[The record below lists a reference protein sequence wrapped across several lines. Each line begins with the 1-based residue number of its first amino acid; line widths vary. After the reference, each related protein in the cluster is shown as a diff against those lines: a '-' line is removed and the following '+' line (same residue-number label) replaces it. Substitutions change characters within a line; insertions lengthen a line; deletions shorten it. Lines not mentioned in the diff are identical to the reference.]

1 MSMTD
6 PIADM
11 LTRIR
16 NAARTRKG
24 VVEVPYSR
32 LKRAIADILQKE
44 GFLATVA
51 AQESFPPALSLELR
65 YAAPGR
71 SVIQEI
77 RRVSKPGQR
86 KYVNAQS
93 LPKVCSGY
101 GMAVISTSQGLMTDS
116 QARKLGIG
124 GEVLCEVW

>member
-16 NAARTRKG
+16 NAARTRKRL
-24 VVEVPYSR
+24 VDVPYSR
-32 LKRAIADILQKE
+32 LKHSIADILQKE
-44 GFLATVA
+44 GFLIAVGK
-51 AQESFPPALSLELR
+51 QESFPPMLSLELR
-65 YAAPGR
+65 YISPEK

-86 KYVNAQS
+86 KYVNVQS

-101 GMAVISTSQGLMTDS
+101 GIAVVSTPRGLMTDS
-116 QARKLGIG
+116 QARKLRIG